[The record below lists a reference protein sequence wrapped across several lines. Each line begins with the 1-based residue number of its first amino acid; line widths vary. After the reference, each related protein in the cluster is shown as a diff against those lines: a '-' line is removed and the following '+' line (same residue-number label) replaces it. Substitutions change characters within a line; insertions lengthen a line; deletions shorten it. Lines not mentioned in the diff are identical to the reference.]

1 MKVDPAPPQTDST
14 VHIYSTTAALLLIAA
29 IGSILVTFF
38 GCCGAYRESRC
49 MLGTVSSSGWIVSV

>member
-1 MKVDPAPPQTDST
+1 MLIQTDST

-49 MLGTVSSSGWIVSV
+49 MLGTVSSSG